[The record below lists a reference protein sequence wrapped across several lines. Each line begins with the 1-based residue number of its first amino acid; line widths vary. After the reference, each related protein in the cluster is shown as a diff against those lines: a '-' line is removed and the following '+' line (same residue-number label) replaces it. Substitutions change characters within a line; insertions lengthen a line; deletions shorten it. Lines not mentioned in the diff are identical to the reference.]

1 MIISVASVELSA
13 TSVRSAAIAAS
24 ARRATVAD
32 AAAIADLVNQAYRAE
47 AFFVDG
53 NRTSAAEIC
62 ELLAEGE
69 FLVIDGPRG
78 LAGSIFV
85 DAYGATAT
93 AAASPSD
100 VAVTSDVGRSAVK
113 HAKISM
119 VSVDPEMQRVGIG
132 RRLVAIAE
140 ALSSALGCDAVTLDV
155 VSAREDLLRWYR
167 GLGYREIGAAPY
179 LHRPTKMP
187 CHFVLFEKLLPVSD
201 N

>member
-13 TSVRSAAIAAS
+13 TSMRSATIAAS
-24 ARRATVAD
+24 ARRATLAD

-53 NRTSAAEIC
+53 NRTSAAEIS
-62 ELLAEGE
+62 ELLDEGE

-93 AAASPSD
+93 EVSSD
-100 VAVTSDVGRSAVK
+100 VASTEVTRSAVK
-113 HAKISM
+113 HSKISM
-119 VSVDPEMQRVGIG
+119 VSVDPEMQRLGIG

-167 GLGYREIGAAPY
+167 GLGYREVGAAPY

-187 CHFVLFEKLLPVSD
+187 CHFVLFEKSLPVRD

>member
-13 TSVRSAAIAAS
+13 TSMRSGAVSAS
-24 ARRATVAD
+24 ARRATLAD

-53 NRTSAAEIC
+53 NRTSATEIS
-62 ELLAEGE
+62 ELLDEGE
-69 FLVIDGPRG
+69 FLVIDGPSG
-78 LAGSIFV
+78 LAGAIFV
-85 DAYGATAT
+85 DAYGANE
-93 AAASPSD
+93 ASSDACENRPS
-100 VAVTSDVGRSAVK
+100 TLK
-113 HAKISM
+113 HSKISM
-119 VSVDPEMQRVGIG
+119 VSVDPDMQRLGIG

-167 GLGYREIGAAPY
+167 GLGYREVGAAPY
-179 LHRPTKMP
+179 LHRPTKVP
-187 CHFVLFEKLLPVSD
+187 CHFVLFEKSLPVRD

>member
-13 TSVRSAAIAAS
+13 TSMRSAAIAAS
-24 ARRATVAD
+24 ARRATLAD

-62 ELLAEGE
+62 ELLDEGE

-93 AAASPSD
+93 ESPSD
-100 VAVTSDVGRSAVK
+100 AVTTDAGRSAVK
-113 HAKISM
+113 QSKISM
-119 VSVDPEMQRVGIG
+119 VSVDPEMQRLGIG

-167 GLGYREIGAAPY
+167 GLGYREVGAAPY

-187 CHFVLFEKLLPVSD
+187 CHFVLFEKSLPVRD

>member
-13 TSVRSAAIAAS
+13 TSVRSAAISAS

-32 AAAIADLVNQAYRAE
+32 AAAIAELVNQAYRAE

-53 NRTSAAEIC
+53 NRTSAAEIR
-62 ELLAEGE
+62 ELLDEGE

-85 DAYGATAT
+85 DAYGNHEG
-93 AAASPSD
+93 PREL
-100 VAVTSDVGRSAVK
+100 VAGNDTGRGVAKLS
-113 HAKISM
+113 KISM
-119 VSVDPEMQRVGIG
+119 VSVAPELQRLGIG

-140 ALSSALGCDAVTLDV
+140 ALSSALGCDAVALDV

-167 GLGYREIGAAPY
+167 GLGYREVGAAPY

-187 CHFVLFEKLLPVSD
+187 CHFVLFQKSLPARD

>member
-13 TSVRSAAIAAS
+13 TSVRSAAISAS
-24 ARRATVAD
+24 ARRATVAE

-53 NRTSAAEIC
+53 NRTTAAEIR
-62 ELLAEGE
+62 ELIGEGE

-78 LAGSIFV
+78 LAGAIFI
-85 DAYGATAT
+85 DAYGSNEGST
-93 AAASPSD
+93 
-100 VAVTSDVGRSAVK
+100 DVGDAGRGAVK
-113 HAKISM
+113 QSKISM
-119 VSVDPEMQRVGIG
+119 VSVDPDMQRLGIG

-140 ALSSALGCDAVTLDV
+140 ALSSALGSDVVKLEV

-167 GLGYREIGAAPY
+167 GLGYREVGVAPY
-179 LHRPTKMP
+179 LHRPTKQP
-187 CHFVLFEKLLPVSD
+187 CHFVLFEKSLPVRD

>member
-13 TSVRSAAIAAS
+13 TSMRSGAISAS

-53 NRTSAAEIC
+53 NRTSAAEIT
-62 ELLAEGE
+62 ELLDEGE

-85 DAYGATAT
+85 DAYGANEGTN
-93 AAASPSD
+93 
-100 VAVTSDVGRSAVK
+100 DVGHGAVK
-113 HAKISM
+113 HSKVSM
-119 VSVDPEMQRVGIG
+119 VSVDPDMQRLGIG

-167 GLGYREIGAAPY
+167 GLGYREVGAAPY
-179 LHRPTKMP
+179 LHRPTKVP
-187 CHFVLFEKLLPVSD
+187 CHFVLFEKSLPVRD

>member
-13 TSVRSAAIAAS
+13 TSMRSGAVSAS

-32 AAAIADLVNQAYRAE
+32 AAAIADLVNRAYRAE

-53 NRTSAAEIC
+53 NRTSATEIS
-62 ELLAEGE
+62 ELLDEGE
-69 FLVIDGPRG
+69 FLVIDGPHG
-78 LAGSIFV
+78 LAGAIFV
-85 DAYGATAT
+85 DAYGANEPGIDA
-93 AAASPSD
+93 D
-100 VAVTSDVGRSAVK
+100 VRRSSVK
-113 HAKISM
+113 QSKISM
-119 VSVDPEMQRVGIG
+119 VSVDPEMQRLGIG

-167 GLGYREIGAAPY
+167 GLGYREVGAAPY
-179 LHRPTKMP
+179 LHRPTKVP
-187 CHFVLFEKLLPVSD
+187 CHFVLFEKSLPVRD

>member
-32 AAAIADLVNQAYRAE
+32 AGAIADLVNQAYRAE

-53 NRTSAAEIC
+53 NRTSAAEIS
-62 ELLAEGE
+62 ELLDEGE

-85 DAYGATAT
+85 DAYGVNEGTLDGVAGANAGRD
-93 AAASPSD
+93 AA
-100 VAVTSDVGRSAVK
+100 K
-113 HAKISM
+113 LAKISM
-119 VSVDPEMQRVGIG
+119 VAVDPDMQRLGIG

-140 ALSSALGCDAVTLDV
+140 ALSSALGCDAVALDV

-167 GLGYREIGAAPY
+167 GLGYREVGAAPY

-187 CHFVLFEKLLPVSD
+187 CHFVLFEKSLPVRD

>member
-13 TSVRSAAIAAS
+13 TSMRSGAVSAS

-53 NRTSAAEIC
+53 NRTSAAEIT
-62 ELLAEGE
+62 ELLDEGE

-85 DAYGATAT
+85 DAYGAIDA
-93 AAASPSD
+93 
-100 VAVTSDVGRSAVK
+100 GHGAVK
-113 HAKISM
+113 HSKVSM
-119 VSVDPEMQRVGIG
+119 VSVDPDMQRLGIG

-140 ALSSALGCDAVTLDV
+140 ALSSALGCDVVTLDV

-167 GLGYREIGAAPY
+167 GLGYREVGAAPY
-179 LHRPTKMP
+179 LHRPTKVP
-187 CHFVLFEKLLPVSD
+187 CHFVLFEKSLPVRD